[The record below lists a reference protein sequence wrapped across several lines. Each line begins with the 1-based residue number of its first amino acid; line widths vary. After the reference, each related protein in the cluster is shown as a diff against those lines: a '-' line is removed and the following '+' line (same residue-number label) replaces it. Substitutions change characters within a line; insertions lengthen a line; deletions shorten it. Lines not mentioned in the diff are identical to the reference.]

1 MISHKCYSNPHV
13 LIMRSKSSKDSS
25 RGFQVSSEISFLIS
39 VRKTLPTS
47 GQTVNV
53 TSKIFQF
60 MIKLLPI
67 LEYNVPWFIVLLWFN
82 FRSPILCHV
91 IEGNNLL
98 SNFSTAINKLQ
109 LRKQVAPY
117 SEAALLCQNHLHIWC
132 RAVILSL
139 HYSVLCTATLSA
151 ISLRCINNHY
161 METNVCFKALPLLA
175 LFGWLWLV
183 LIYRERKILLAGWW
197 PSVREKSIAASCQQN
212 RANSYMDHRISR
224 KPTQCW

>member
-1 MISHKCYSNPHV
+1 MLLIKALLVRPGRGIWRAPTPTILSN
-13 LIMRSKSSKDSS
+13 LKSARNWPGRPSLMLA
-25 RGFQVSSEISFLIS
+25 SFPL
-39 VRKTLPTS
+39 L
-47 GQTVNV
+47 G
-53 TSKIFQF
+53 
-60 MIKLLPI
+60 LPI

-161 METNVCFKALPLLA
+161 METNVCFKALPLL
-175 LFGWLWLV
+175 V
-183 LIYRERKILLAGWW
+183 CLAGCGLYKFI
-197 PSVREKSIAASCQQN
+197 VREK
-212 RANSYMDHRISR
+212 
-224 KPTQCW
+224 